1 VPEPFD
7 LAAKTAVPRVR
18 PGTVPRPGLVN
29 RLRASSD
36 HRLVTLVAP
45 AGYGKT
51 TLLSQ
56 WAERDD
62 RPLAWVSVDEGDD
75 GYTLFRCVV
84 AALGGIGSIDDMAHE
99 EVASGRGLRST
110 SLPRLSC
117 VLPQVREP
125 FLLVVDDVQ
134 AARSSASAAVLA
146 TLVRHMP
153 GGSTL
158 VLSGRMLPELP
169 IARLR
174 AEGRVLEVG
183 VEELAL
189 SRRDAQLLLR
199 VARPELDEADSAEL
213 WERTEGWA
221 AGLHLAGLVL
231 RDGTGHRRPVSEFT
245 GEDRFVADYFHL
257 EHLSRLDQAD
267 IGFLT
272 RSSILDSMCGA
283 LCDVVVGGT
292 RDSTTRLED
301 LERASLFIV
310 PLDRN
315 RGWYRYHHLF
325 REALQAELARR
336 EPELVPALYRR
347 AAVWCEANGT
357 VDAARRYASAAGD
370 MNIVARLV
378 AMHALPAYSEGLESL
393 DGWLDGL
400 GDPALLDR
408 HPGTAVVGSWI
419 HALGGRAEHAA
430 LWLEAAESGEGTSSI
445 RPQVALLRAAFC
457 RDGADRMLADAEAAV
472 AGLPWTSR
480 WRPTAVLLSGVA
492 HLLRGDNDRAEA
504 LFAQADEMAAGVGA
518 VDVRRL
524 ALAERSLLA
533 AEAGDPA
540 RARDLAAAVRNL
552 ADECGHGPYGP
563 GAIEQAAI
571 AWAELR
577 NGDWQAAREPLE
589 EAQALVP
596 ALTHAL
602 PWCSVQA
609 LLELARGHL
618 ARLDTAT
625 AASLVARA
633 EAILERRPALGV
645 LVSQTATLREE
656 LTALREQNGRRESML
671 TPAELR
677 LLPLLTTRLSFREI
691 GERLHVSRNTVKTQ
705 AIAVYRKLGVSSRD
719 DAIDRAA
726 ELGLTVGRTR
736 VD

>member
-1 VPEPFD
+1 MR
-7 LAAKTAVPRVR
+7 A
-18 PGTVPRPGLVN
+18 GTVPRPGLVN
-29 RLRASSD
+29 RLRAASD

-62 RPLAWVSVDEGDD
+62 RPLAWVSLDEGDD

-84 AALGGIGSIDDMAHE
+84 AALRGIGSRDDVAHE
-99 EVASGRGLRST
+99 DLASRRGLRAT
-110 SLPRLSC
+110 GLPRLSC
-117 VLPQVREP
+117 VLSQATEP
-125 FLLVVDDVQ
+125 FLLVIDDVQ

-146 TLVRHMP
+146 TLIRHLP
-153 GGSTL
+153 EGSTL
-158 VLSGRMLPELP
+158 ALSGRMLPELP

-174 AEGRVLEVG
+174 AEGRVLEVD

-199 VARPELDEADSAEL
+199 VVRPELAETEAAEL

-231 RDGTGHRRPVSEFT
+231 RDRTGHRRPVSEFT

-257 EHLSRLDQAD
+257 EHLSQLDHAD

-272 RSSILDSMCGA
+272 RSSILESMSGP
-283 LCDVVVGGT
+283 LCDVVVGSA
-292 RDSTTRLED
+292 RDSTARLEA
-301 LERASLFIV
+301 LEQASLFVV
-310 PLDRN
+310 PLDRR

-325 REALQAELARR
+325 REALRAELGRR

-347 AAVWCEANGT
+347 AAVWCEANGAL
-357 VDAARRYASAAGD
+357 DAARRYAAAAGD
-370 MNIVARLV
+370 MNVVARLV
-378 AMHALPAYSEGLESL
+378 AMHTLPAYAEGLEGL
-393 DGWLDGL
+393 DGWLEGL
-400 GDPALLDR
+400 GDPALLER

-419 HALGGRAEHAA
+419 HALCGRADHAA
-430 LWLEAAESGEGTSSI
+430 LWFEAAESGEGASSVG
-445 RPQVALLRAAFC
+445 PEVALLRAAFC
-457 RDGADRMLADAEAAV
+457 RDGADQMLADAEAAV

-492 HLLRGDNDRAEA
+492 HLLRGENDRAEA

-533 AEAGDPA
+533 AQAGDPA
-540 RARDLAAAVRNL
+540 RARDLAAAAHDLDGER
-552 ADECGHGPYGP
+552 GHGPYGP
-563 GAIEQAAI
+563 GAIELAAI
-571 AWAELR
+571 GWAELR

-589 EAQALVP
+589 EAQAVVP

-609 LLELARGHL
+609 LLELARAHL

-625 AASLVARA
+625 AASLLARA
-633 EAILERRPALGV
+633 EAVLERRPALGV
-645 LVSQTATLREE
+645 LVSQTETLRDE
-656 LTALREQNGRRESML
+656 LRALREQDGRRESML

-691 GERLHVSRNTVKTQ
+691 GERLHVTRNTVKTQ

-726 ELGLTVGRTR
+726 ELGLTEGRALA
-736 VD
+736 D